1 MSVGEPDYA
10 KVMIGSNK
18 IILLFT
24 EHVEEYVDVDG
35 EEDEEVKTFPAVLP
49 RHP

>member
-1 MSVGEPDYA
+1 MSPCNA
-10 KVMIGSNK
+10 KVMTGSNK

-35 EEDEEVKTFPAVLP
+35 EENEKVETFPAVLP

>member
-1 MSVGEPDYA
+1 ML
-10 KVMIGSNK
+10 KVMIGSNT

-35 EEDEEVKTFPAVLP
+35 EEYEEVKTFPTVLP
-49 RHP
+49 RHS

>member
-1 MSVGEPDYA
+1 ML
-10 KVMIGSNK
+10 KVMTGFNK
-18 IILLFT
+18 KFLLFT

-49 RHP
+49 CHP

>member
-1 MSVGEPDYA
+1 MSTCNS
-10 KVMIGSNK
+10 KVTTGSHKN
-18 IILLFT
+18 ILLFT

>member
-1 MSVGEPDYA
+1 MLQQ
-10 KVMIGSNK
+10 N
-18 IILLFT
+18 ILLFT

-35 EEDEEVKTFPAVLP
+35 EEDEEVKTFSAVLP

>member
-1 MSVGEPDYA
+1 MTGCH
-10 KVMIGSNK
+10 KQF
-18 IILLFT
+18 LLFT